1 MAFAIGFRPPGKSA
15 IGTLMLRIT
24 TNFLAFFAVLALTA
38 APASAGKPQRI
49 VSLNQCTDILL
60 LMLVEP
66 ERIASIS
73 FVTRQ
78 KQWTPPQFTDVVRAI
93 PTNRALAEEVIVL
106 RPDLVVTGRYT
117 GTQAS
122 ALLRRLGVPVV
133 EFEPESD
140 FDDVRTNLRQ
150 MGEAVG
156 ETDRAEEIVAGFD
169 AEIARLRAENA
180 TPRGVVAD
188 IGVNGWMSGEGVL
201 TADALNL
208 AGYRTLG
215 QHLGI
220 QGYGNLTLEQIVTAT
235 PDALAPLN
243 AWTSPPSMATN
254 AFRHPALR
262 RLSQSVPVASIPERL
277 TACGSPEVLK
287 AAAILAQAAT
297 PALGGVR

>member
-1 MAFAIGFRPPGKSA
+1 
-15 IGTLMLRIT
+15 MLRICMI
-24 TNFLAFFAVLALTA
+24 FPAVLAAMALAA
-38 APASAGKPQRI
+38 APADAGKPQRI

-78 KQWTPPQFTDVVRAI
+78 KQWTPPQFTEAVRTL

-106 RPDLVVTGRYT
+106 KPDLVVTGRYT
-117 GTQAS
+117 GTHA
-122 ALLRRLGVPVV
+122 AGLLRRLGVKVV
-133 EFEPESD
+133 EFDPESD
-140 FDDVRTNLRQ
+140 FDDVRANLRQ

-156 ETDRAEEIVAGFD
+156 EAARAEEIVAAFD
-169 AEIARLRAENA
+169 EEAARLRDENSS
-180 TPRGVVAD
+180 PRGVVAD

-201 TADALNL
+201 TSEALNL

-215 QHLGI
+215 QELGV
-220 QGYGNLTLEQIVTAT
+220 QGYGNLTLEQIVAAA

-243 AWTSPPSMATN
+243 AWTTPPSIATN
-254 AFRHPALR
+254 TFRHPALSK
-262 RLSQSVPVASIPERL
+262 LSRGIPVAEIPERL

-287 AAAILAQAAT
+287 AAAILAGAAP
-297 PALGGVR
+297 PARDGQR